1 MRKIIDK
8 GLELSLIFLMAF
20 LVVDVL
26 WQVLSRYILV
36 SPSSVTDE
44 LAGYLLIWV
53 GLLGAAYVSGK
64 NEHLAIDLL
73 LQHIRPSRR
82 KLLRLFIFL
91 IVFLFAVFVLIVGG
105 TWLVYTRFHLGV
117 TSASLEINLGYF
129 FLLVVGVPVAY
140 SIGVAGILTM
150 LVNIDSLPALTTY
163 AMRMASGLD
172 SFALLAIPFF
182 ILAGNI
188 MNSGGIALRL
198 IDFAK
203 VLVGRLP
210 GGLAVVNVVANMLFG
225 AISGSAAA
233 AASAIGSIMT
243 PEMKKAGYDPNF
255 SAAVNIS
262 SATTGMTIPPSNVLI
277 VYSLAS
283 GGVSVSALFMAGYLP
298 GILTGV
304 AIMIVAAMFAA
315 RKGYPVGVRV
325 PFSEATRVFFRAIP
339 SLMLLVIVIGGIL
352 AGLFTATEASAI
364 AVLYA
369 LILSFIYKELTWA
382 KLPQVLLRSAKTT
395 AIVLL
400 LVATCTGLSW
410 IMSYENIPQTVSAAL
425 LSISD
430 NPVVILILINVIL
443 LIVGIFMDMTPA
455 VLIFTPIFLP
465 IATGQ
470 LGMDPV
476 HFGIMMV
483 LNLCVGLCTPPVGSV
498 LFIGC
503 SVAGTKI
510 DQVIRPLLPM
520 FAAMVIVLFLVA
532 FLPDLSLL
540 IPRLF
545 GL

>member
-1 MRKIIDK
+1 MDII
-8 GLELSLIFLMAF
+8 GIMV
-20 LVVDVL
+20 LVV
-26 WQVLSRYILV
+26 S
-36 SPSSVTDE
+36 
-44 LAGYLLIWV
+44 
-53 GLLGAAYVSGK
+53 
-64 NEHLAIDLL
+64 
-73 LQHIRPSRR
+73 
-82 KLLRLFIFL
+82 FFFL
-91 IVFLFAVFVLIVGG
+91 LIVG
-105 TWLVYTRFHLGV
+105 
-117 TSASLEINLGYF
+117 
-129 FLLVVGVPVAY
+129 VPIAY
-140 SIGVAGILTM
+140 SIGVAGVLTM
-150 LVNIDSLPALTTY
+150 LVHIDSLPALTTY
-163 AMRMASGLD
+163 ALRMASGLD

-243 PEMKKAGYDPNF
+243 PEMRKAGYDPHF

-298 GILTGV
+298 GILTGI
-304 AIMIVAAMFAA
+304 ALMIVAALFAA
-315 RKGYPVGVRV
+315 KAGYPVSERV
-325 PFSEATRVFFRAIP
+325 PFKEAMRCFFRAVP

-352 AGLFTATEASAI
+352 AGWFTATEASAI

-369 LILSFIYKELTWA
+369 LLLSFFYKELTW
-382 KLPQVLLRSAKTT
+382 KELPEVLLRSARTT

-410 IMSYENIPQTVSAAL
+410 IMSYENIPQTVSRL
-425 LSISD
+425 LLAISD
-430 NPVVILILINVIL
+430 NPVVILLLINVIL
-443 LIVGIFMDMTPA
+443 LAVGIFMDMTPA

-465 IATGQ
+465 IATQQ

-503 SVAGTKI
+503 SVAGVRI
-510 DQVIRPLLPM
+510 DQVIRPLVPL
-520 FAAMVIVLFLVA
+520 FVAMVVVLLLVA